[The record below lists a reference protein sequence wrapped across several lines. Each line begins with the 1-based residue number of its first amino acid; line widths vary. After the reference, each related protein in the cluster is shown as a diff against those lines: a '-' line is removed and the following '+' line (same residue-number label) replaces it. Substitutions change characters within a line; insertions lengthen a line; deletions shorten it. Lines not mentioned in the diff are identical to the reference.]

1 MSEKVGAIFEIYIY
15 IAYITYKACTES
27 PSRNMTDSITHV
39 SGREKPPTD
48 VIPLRAGDL
57 CPRSSLRVSE
67 AACTLARV
75 RERPPLWM
83 HAARTCTR
91 RGPHRYGVANGEI
104 QPATETVIPSLPSL
118 PSRTSLLLD
127 LRQWSSSSLFRVY
140 LMRIEWRRG
149 WNRARVNLKLSRPA
163 RGEILERK
171 PYPKDPSPGS
181 RSTYLGWRDQ
191 L

>member
-1 MSEKVGAIFEIYIY
+1 
-15 IAYITYKACTES
+15 
-27 PSRNMTDSITHV
+27 MTDSITHV

-104 QPATETVIPSLPSL
+104 QPATETVIPSLPSPFHRERL
-118 PSRTSLLLD
+118 CSSISDSSPRLLYLEFI
-127 LRQWSSSSLFRVY
+127 WCGSSGV
-140 LMRIEWRRG
+140 G
-149 WNRARVNLKLSRPA
+149 
-163 RGEILERK
+163 GETE
-171 PYPKDPSPGS
+171 PGS
-181 RSTYLGWRDQ
+181 IWNFLGPLEGKSWKGSRIPRIPPPGPVRRISVDAISFKKFNRSCFRG
-191 L
+191 